1 MHQRTGVRQTVRE
14 VRLVAPESMGALH
27 RAPLAPPIADDDDQ
41 LRCRGPTGAAPLLL
55 HCFVSGHLIR
65 GMPQLED
72 ALLCHPVDEIGID
85 HRVAAE
91 VIILHLRIFKKIAS
105 ESASRAVKRSQI
117 DLASESLTAMTYWPL
132 PSVAAR
138 LVGGRGD

>member
-41 LRCRGPTGAAPLLL
+41 RRCRGPTGAAPLLL

-72 ALLCHPVDEIGID
+72 ALLFHPVDEIGID
-85 HRVAAE
+85 LRVAAE
-91 VIILHLRIFKKIAS
+91 EILLHLRIFNDNVFPGLRIGAGH
-105 ESASRAVKRSQI
+105 R
-117 DLASESLTAMTYWPL
+117 P
-132 PSVAAR
+132 AAGFENFVDVFIGNR
-138 LVGGRGD
+138 IRF